1 MYDEY
6 NSKYMDLAF
15 ENASKVVSD
24 IPVGAVI
31 VRNNEILS
39 VEVNKKEKDNLVVS
53 HAEILALI
61 SANKK
66 LNNWRLDN
74 CSMYVTLEPCPMCA
88 WAIINARIKNL
99 YFSSYDLKYGAFG
112 GAFDINKFSD
122 YKINAKGGFMEDRG
136 NKLLNDY
143 FNLLRLNK

>member
-1 MYDEY
+1 MYNEY

-39 VEVNKKEKDNLVVS
+39 AEVNKKEKDNLVVS

-99 YFSSYDLKYGAFG
+99 YFSSYDFKYGAFG
-112 GAFDINKFSD
+112 GAFDISKFSD

-143 FNLLRLNK
+143 FNLLRSNK